1 VGCVLVYHYQIGAVD
16 RRVSDLVNATVL
28 TTIMGLFITA
38 IATIAFPMYLNRS
51 KVKTTTAEQ
60 ESVDSREVAKMF
72 KDERDRLQLRL
83 DTMQADYER
92 RMSTLREESERALAA
107 AKAAWQVQHETD
119 QTQVAG
125 LRDELQTL
133 YRQLYRQPPSG
144 P

>member
-1 VGCVLVYHYQIGAVD
+1 
-16 RRVSDLVNATVL
+16 VNATVL
-28 TTIMGLFITA
+28 TTIMGLCVTA

-92 RMSTLREESERALAA
+92 RMTVLQADYERRMSTLREEGERALAA